1 MGHIRPTWKAFR
13 AVNSSCHQRRKGA
26 ARQVGDFF
34 MFEASVDVS
43 AVWSHFIYVYAC
55 DTYVHA
61 YIYTYIYIY
70 TYCRI
75 KSAVYKKRGIAQ
87 PINWVCGGLPSHQ
100 PDPHAVGG
108 ICRFYK
114 YVDSDIVDMDMLI
127 WVFVRTGPQYTYIY
141 ICIYI
146 CIYMYIYIYV
156 YTYIYIYRY
165 VIYICIMDT
174 FGGLLTSIRTNF
186 FLEFST
192 PYWGDIN
199 GEQPAG
205 C

>member
-1 MGHIRPTWKAFR
+1 MWYVCTCIHI
-13 AVNSSCHQRRKGA
+13 
-26 ARQVGDFF
+26 
-34 MFEASVDVS
+34 
-43 AVWSHFIYVYAC
+43 
-55 DTYVHA
+55 
-61 YIYTYIYIY
+61 YIYIYIY

-141 ICIYI
+141 VYIYICIHIYVYIYIYVICIY
-146 CIYMYIYIYV
+146 IYMYIYMYNG
-156 YTYIYIYRY
+156 YIWGATHIDKNQLFSGIQHALLGWHQWGTASWLLIRMFY
-165 VIYICIMDT
+165 VIHLDDIYKT
-174 FGGLLTSIRTNF
+174 FLSIHLLRINFVIHVKHSIT
-186 FLEFST
+186 
-192 PYWGDIN
+192 
-199 GEQPAG
+199 
-205 C
+205 